1 MAHSRKLVLSGVA
14 LTKTR
19 ISPKQ
24 NGAAANRAGDQ
35 LEQEIIQSGYF
46 ENAPFS
52 WVGPTIR
59 YGLVNETK
67 PHYQKIHAKGGE
79 LPLAVEIDVHRL
91 LGSTE
96 DEMTAVY
103 RKATLIA
110 LAHAGEKYRL
120 NVSRIDQLLSEAE
133 SPQMILGASGPEADK
148 CAPSV
153 SM

>member
-1 MAHSRKLVLSGVA
+1 M
-14 LTKTR
+14 
-19 ISPKQ
+19 SPKQ
-24 NGAAANRAGDQ
+24 NGAAANRARDQ
-35 LEQEIIQSGYF
+35 IEQEIIQSGYF

-52 WVGPTIR
+52 WVGITIR

-67 PHYQKIHAKGGE
+67 PHYQKIDAKDGE
-79 LPLAVEIDVHRL
+79 LPLAIEIDVRRL

-133 SPQMILGASGPEADK
+133 SPQMILG
-148 CAPSV
+148 
-153 SM
+153 